1 MAARARRHRLSEA
14 QTDSDR
20 KVRALAKASAS
31 CRECMW
37 ILSATRL
44 CCHMEQ
50 LLIAERRIGVVR
62 LCNAG
67 PWQHLPSAI
76 LLLGCLC
83 SDVCCPD
90 ARTTARLWCRLAT
103 KETETHTPF
112 GGGFANA
119 SPYRPV
125 GHGHKRAA
133 GRGKGACRVRKIQ
146 CMGFG
151 PVNEFAG
158 RAWPCGHG
166 EDDCSFGCGGEGE
179 PKELAVTSL

>member
-1 MAARARRHRLSEA
+1 MS
-14 QTDSDR
+14 
-20 KVRALAKASAS
+20 
-31 CRECMW
+31 
-37 ILSATRL
+37 
-44 CCHMEQ
+44 
-50 LLIAERRIGVVR
+50 VVR
-62 LCNAG
+62 MREQQLDCG
-67 PWQHLPSAI
+67 VDLRRKKLRLIHL
-76 LLLGCLC
+76 L
-83 SDVCCPD
+83 
-90 ARTTARLWCRLAT
+90 
-103 KETETHTPF
+103 

-166 EDDCSFGCGGEGE
+166 EDDCSFGCGGVGE